1 MTRAHAIRIADR
13 RSLLAARAE
22 LDRARVTLALHDVR
36 SIVIPPPSGARSAAV
51 RPAVAMLVRFLG
63 PAIGM
68 SRFGRWLRVA
78 SWALAAWRIARNW
91 RTIR

>member
-1 MTRAHAIRIADR
+1 VTRADAVKIADR

-36 SIVIPPPSGARSAAV
+36 SIVIPPPSGTRGSAV

-63 PAIGM
+63 PTIGM
-68 SRFGRWLRVA
+68 SRFGRWLRIA

-91 RTIR
+91 RAIR